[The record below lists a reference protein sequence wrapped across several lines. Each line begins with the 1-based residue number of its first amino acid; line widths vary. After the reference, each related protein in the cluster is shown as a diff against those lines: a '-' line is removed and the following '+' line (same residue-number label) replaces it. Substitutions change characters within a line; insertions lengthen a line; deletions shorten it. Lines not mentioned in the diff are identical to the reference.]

1 MANKINIYG
10 DVRVCCKCGS
20 DADVIESG
28 CNYCADCI
36 SEKWT
41 GKNIAGLSQEIL
53 NKNKLKVVKN
63 D

>member
-10 DVRVCCKCGS
+10 DVRICCKCGS

-41 GKNIAGLSQEIL
+41 GKDIKELSKHIL
-53 NKNKLKVVKN
+53 KEEKLKVVKP
-63 D
+63 

>member
-1 MANKINIYG
+1 MTNKINIYG

-20 DADVIESG
+20 DADVIESN

-41 GKNIAGLSQEIL
+41 GKNINDLSKEIL
-53 NKNKLKVVKN
+53 EKDKLKVVTP
-63 D
+63 

>member
-10 DVRVCCKCGS
+10 DVRTCCKCGS

-41 GKNIAGLSQEIL
+41 GKNIAELSQEIL